1 MCLLRA
7 DARVCLRV
15 RVFARE
21 IATVVGEA
29 AGILG
34 GS

>member
-7 DARVCLRV
+7 DEPVSV
-15 RVFARE
+15 SRVFARG